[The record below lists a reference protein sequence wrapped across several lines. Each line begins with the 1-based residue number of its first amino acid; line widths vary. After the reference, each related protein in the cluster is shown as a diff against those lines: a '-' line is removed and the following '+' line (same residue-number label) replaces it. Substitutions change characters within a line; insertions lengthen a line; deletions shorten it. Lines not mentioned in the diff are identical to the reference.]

1 MKWSVEGVRV
11 LITGGTSGLGRAMAT
26 ALVNAGA
33 RVLVGAR
40 DERRLR
46 ETADALSTVRGLVR
60 TVRLDVRDEASC
72 HHAIGAAVAA
82 FGGLDV
88 LVNNAGIGM
97 RTVNP
102 HFFTEPMPFW
112 SVPPERFRAVV
123 DTNLTGYFL
132 MARAAVP
139 QFLRAGRGKI
149 VNITMNHETMRRRGF
164 VPYGPSRAGAESLSR
179 IMQADLEPYGITV
192 NQLLPGGATLTG
204 MIPDELP
211 ADARARL
218 LSPDVMADPI
228 CFLCSS
234 ASDTVNGARIVA
246 KDFDAWL
253 AEHPLA

>member
-1 MKWSVEGVRV
+1 MRWSVEGVRV
-11 LITGGTSGLGRAMAT
+11 FITGGTSGLGRAMAA
-26 ALVNAGA
+26 ALVNGGA
-33 RVLVGAR
+33 HVMVGAR
-40 DERRLR
+40 DEVRLR
-46 ETADALSTVRGLVR
+46 ETKEALSSGAGLIR
-60 TVRLDVRDEASC
+60 SVRLDVRDEASC
-72 HHAIGAAVAA
+72 RDAVAAAVAA

-88 LVNNAGIGM
+88 LVNNAGLGM
-97 RTVNP
+97 RYINP
-102 HFFTEPMPFW
+102 RFFTEPMPFW

-139 QFLRAGRGKI
+139 HFLTAGRGKI

-179 IMQADLEPYGITV
+179 IMQADLEPHGVTV

-211 ADARARL
+211 AEARTRL